1 MQVYFTD
8 LIGRVVHPNV
18 IMGRVVHPDVIMG
31 RVVHPVYYS
40 SHDPDR
46 IIRQINV
53 FVRAMVQKHTDSYP
67 H

>member
-8 LIGRVVHPNV
+8 LIGRVVHPIV

-40 SHDPDR
+40 SHDPK
-46 IIRQINV
+46 I
-53 FVRAMVQKHTDSYP
+53 VRVYISSK
-67 H
+67 